1 MIVFTKRN
9 LLVFFK
15 DKMAVFFSLLSSF
28 IIIALYLLFLGDSWS
43 SGMDGVENA
52 RGLMDTW
59 IMAGLIAVT
68 PLTASMGA
76 FGIMINDKTTK
87 IYKDF
92 YCSYISRVSIT
103 AGYIFSAFIIGVLLS
118 VVTLVFAQGYILIQG
133 GSFLGFLVILK
144 VLALII
150 VATFMSTSIVLFI
163 VSFFNSQNAFATA
176 STITGTLIGFL
187 TGIYV
192 PIGVL
197 PNAVQFVIKIFP
209 PSHSATLMRQI
220 IMEKNMTL
228 SFANLPEQ
236 AVLEIKE
243 ILGVV
248 LKLDDYI
255 ITPTI
260 HILVLIG
267 TGLLF
272 FGLALLS
279 MSRKSK

>member
-9 LLVFFK
+9 LLVFLK
-15 DKMAVFFSLLSSF
+15 DKTAVFFSLLSSF

-52 RGLMDTW
+52 KGLMDTW
-59 IMAGLIAVT
+59 IVAGLIAIT
-68 PLTASMGA
+68 PFTASMGA
-76 FGIMINDKTTK
+76 FGIMINDKTSK

-92 YCSYISRVSIT
+92 YCSSISRVSIT
-103 AGYIFSAFIIGVLLS
+103 AGYIFSSFIIGVLLS

-192 PIGVL
+192 PIGGL
-197 PNAVQFVIKIFP
+197 PNAVQLVIKMFP
-209 PSHSATLMRQI
+209 PTHSAALMRQI
-220 IMEKNMTL
+220 IMDKNMTIG
-228 SFANLPEQ
+228 FANLPEQ
-236 AVLEIKE
+236 VALEIKE

-248 LKLDDYI
+248 MKIDDYI

-272 FGLALLS
+272 FALALLS

>member
-9 LLVFFK
+9 LLVFLK
-15 DKMAVFFSLLSSF
+15 DKTAVFFSLLSSF

-52 RGLMDTW
+52 KGLMDTW
-59 IMAGLIAVT
+59 IVAGLIAIT
-68 PLTASMGA
+68 PFTASMGA
-76 FGIMINDKTTK
+76 FGIMINDKTSK

-92 YCSYISRVSIT
+92 YCSSISRVSIT
-103 AGYIFSAFIIGVLLS
+103 AGYIFSSFIIGVLLS

-192 PIGVL
+192 PIGGL
-197 PNAVQFVIKIFP
+197 PNAVQLVIKMFP
-209 PSHSATLMRQI
+209 PTHSAALMRQI
-220 IMEKNMTL
+220 IMDKNMTL
-228 SFANLPEQ
+228 GFANLPEQ
-236 AVLEIKE
+236 VALEIKE

-248 LKLDDYI
+248 MKIDDYI